1 MGKNA
6 RVTSRRDVLKVGAA
20 AIGGLALGACGSTSA
35 SGPPKKPPRG
45 VPALAAMQSPA
56 MIEENLR
63 AGDVVWSYG
72 GATPQGALEGFFDR
86 TSTVRGETA
95 TIYVNSQRAFRI
107 EAYRMGYYGGAG
119 GRLVATTKLLAG
131 GAQPPA
137 AVDTALGTV
146 SCHWRPSWRFEIDE
160 RFVPGCYLFKLVAD
174 NGWMQWVPLT
184 VRDATPGAPFLAI
197 NSVTTWQAY
206 NPWGGWSLYNG
217 PTGRADVVSFDRP
230 YELGLGQSNF
240 LFNELPLVYQME
252 RLGLDVQY
260 WTDIDLHERGAEL
273 TSFKSMFSLG
283 HDEYWSWPMRAA
295 AVAARDVG
303 VNLAFL
309 GSNFVYRQIRLEPT
323 ELGADRLMVNYR
335 STADPIYA
343 TDPKL
348 TTVNWG
354 SPPVSMPES
363 EIAGSI
369 YDGFET
375 PSATWDFRVVDA
387 ASWFW
392 DGTGVSEHT
401 RLRNMERNEFNRF
414 DPYSSLASRVQLL
427 GHSPVGNGSYS
438 DATYVTVPS
447 GAGVLSTGTST
458 WIYAMQDGTQLPATV
473 MAPAIPGVTNVVLRA
488 TENLY
493 ELFGKGPAATTEP
506 SQPNT
511 SRYY

>member
-1 MGKNA
+1 MT
-6 RVTSRRDVLKVGAA
+6 RRRDVLKLGALAA
-20 AIGGLALGACGSTSA
+20 AGAALGACGSTA
-35 SGPPKKPPRG
+35 PPPKKRPKPG
-45 VPALAAMQSPA
+45 VPALAPFQSPA

-63 AGDVVWSYG
+63 PGDVVWSFG
-72 GATPQGALEGFFDR
+72 GGTPPGALEGFFDR
-86 TSTVRGETA
+86 TSAALGDTA
-95 TIYVNSQRAFRI
+95 TIYVNSVRPYRI
-107 EAYRMGYYGGAG
+107 FAYRMGYYNGAG
-119 GRLVATTKLLAG
+119 ARLVAQTKLLRG

-137 AVDTALGTV
+137 HVDAALGTV
-146 SCHWRPSWRFEIDE
+146 SCPWRPSWRFEVDE

-184 VRDATPGAPFLAI
+184 VRSSTPGAPFLAV

-206 NPWGGWSLYNG
+206 NPWGGWSLYAG

-260 WTDIDLHERGAEL
+260 CTDIDLHTSGAAL
-273 TSFKSMFSLG
+273 TKYRCMLSLG

-295 AVAARDVG
+295 VMAARDHG

-309 GSNFVYRQIRLEPT
+309 GSNFAYRQIRLEPSA
-323 ELGADRLMVNYR
+323 LGENRLEVNYR

-363 EIAGSI
+363 EIAGSL

-375 PSATWDFRVVDA
+375 PSATWDFVVADHTA
-387 ASWFW
+387 WLW
-392 DGTGVSEHT
+392 DHTGVTEHT
-401 RLRNMERNEFNRF
+401 RLRNMERNEFNRY
-414 DPYSSLASRVQLL
+414 DAYSPIAGRVQIL
-427 GHSPVGNGSYS
+427 GHSPVGNGSFS
-438 DATYVTVPS
+438 DATYATVPS

-458 WIYAMQDGTQLPATV
+458 WIYAMQDGTRLPATV
-473 MAPAIPGVTNVVLRA
+473 MARAVPGVTNVVLRA
-488 TENLY
+488 MENLY
-493 ELFGKGPAATTEP
+493 ELFGRGPAGTWEP
-506 SQPNT
+506 SRPNAHQ
-511 SRYY
+511 YY